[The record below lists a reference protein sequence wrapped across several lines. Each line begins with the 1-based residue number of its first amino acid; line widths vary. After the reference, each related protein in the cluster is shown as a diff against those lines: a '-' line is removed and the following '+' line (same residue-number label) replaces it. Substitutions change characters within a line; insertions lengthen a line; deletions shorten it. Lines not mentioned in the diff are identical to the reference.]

1 MRMNTSLL
9 DLEYIFNTYLTLS
22 TLIYMLQLLNI
33 LDVRSTLWSRY
44 LQTGQEPGN
53 MDEFPSII
61 NYIFPSNDM
70 EQIFDHK

>member
-9 DLEYIFNTYLTLS
+9 DLEYFFNTYLNLS

-44 LQTGQEPGN
+44 LQTGQEPGKKD
-53 MDEFPSII
+53 DELSSMMVYLFS
-61 NYIFPSNDM
+61 SSDS
-70 EQIFDHK
+70 